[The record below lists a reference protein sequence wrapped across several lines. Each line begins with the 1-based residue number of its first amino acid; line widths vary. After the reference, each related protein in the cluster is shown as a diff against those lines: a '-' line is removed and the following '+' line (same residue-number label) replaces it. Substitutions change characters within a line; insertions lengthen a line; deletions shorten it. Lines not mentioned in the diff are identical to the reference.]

1 MKIVEPAY
9 SDSELLCGIYE
20 RNDRVISAIIQ
31 MMKPVVKRLV
41 LAKGGRKEDVLF
53 VIEEAIVIIYTKTEM
68 PVLSCTFKTFFI
80 GIAKRVWF
88 NEFRRRLRQPS
99 HVEIGDVDFPVEDSN
114 SEIFNQRR
122 QLVLKHFDQL
132 PQFCQDV
139 LRMMAFGYSNEDIM
153 ERMGFSSVQYTKNR
167 KMACNNRLIEIL
179 KKDPLF
185 AELMFAD

>member
-132 PQFCQDV
+132 PQYCQDV

>member
-99 HVEIGDVDFPVEDSN
+99 HVEIGDVDFPMEDSN

-132 PQFCQDV
+132 PQYCQDV

>member
-132 PQFCQDV
+132 PQYCQDV

-153 ERMGFSSVQYTKNR
+153 ERMGFSSVQYNKNR